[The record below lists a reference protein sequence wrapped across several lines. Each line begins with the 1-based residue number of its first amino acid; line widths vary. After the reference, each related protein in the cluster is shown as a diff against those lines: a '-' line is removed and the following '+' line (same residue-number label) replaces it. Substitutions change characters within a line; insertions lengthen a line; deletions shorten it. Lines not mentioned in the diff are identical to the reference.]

1 VRTVVAEKD
10 QRLAIAPHA
19 PVEGIDQRRVRL
31 VIENQVG

>member
-1 VRTVVAEKD
+1 MVTEEY